1 MVQARRASND
11 ELALPQLAGEAVC
24 AAVRDYADWGS
35 RLPVYRVFGLRFW
48 GARMLA
54 ARFEF
59 PAAYLMDLVNARQ
72 VAQAVAVPLWGGPPV
87 QRAIAAS
94 ADRWGLDLVEADQR
108 KQAFQLL
115 TAIAQEVQ
123 EQAARAT
130 AMAMAAGQVVVPPGS
145 RSIWTARGP
154 T

>member
-1 MVQARRASND
+1 MVQAKRASHD

-35 RLPVYRVFGLRFW
+35 RVPVYRVFGLRFW

-59 PAAYLMDLVNARQ
+59 PAAYLMDLINARQ
-72 VAQAVAVPLWGGPPV
+72 VAQAVTVPLWGGPPV
-87 QRAIAAS
+87 KREIAANTE
-94 ADRWGLDLVEADQR
+94 RWGLDLVEADQR

-115 TAIAQEVQ
+115 TAMAHEVK

-130 AMAMAAGQVVVPPGS
+130 AMAMAAGQIVVPPGS
-145 RSIWTARGP
+145 KIV
-154 T
+154 